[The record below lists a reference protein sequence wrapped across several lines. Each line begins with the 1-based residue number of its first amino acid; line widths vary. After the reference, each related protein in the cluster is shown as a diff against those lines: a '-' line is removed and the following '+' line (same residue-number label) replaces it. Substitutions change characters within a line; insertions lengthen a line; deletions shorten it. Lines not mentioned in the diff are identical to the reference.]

1 MQNNQVNSIEED
13 EIDLREL
20 FSTIW
25 KYKSF
30 IIVFTFIVTVS
41 AGIYAFMK
49 QPVYEVKGLLE
60 LGSYKS
66 LKGVE
71 ILDNPKSLKTKLDV
85 IFIKQEENIEN
96 KKNWI
101 ENISIPKGSQDFL
114 EITSE
119 GFSNQLAIQKFN
131 DILSF
136 IQKKHQE
143 IIYDIKDRNLKQI
156 EFLIKTE
163 KSLKEIDLDL
173 NRKNLIKAKQDLE
186 FYKKN
191 LKQLSKEFNEVKN
204 KNSTFALLILT
215 QQKNIQDIISNL
227 ENRIDSLIKEKN
239 DIYLKIDTIK
249 QQIQNI
255 KDSIKPY
262 NLKNTQIVG
271 KILTNE
277 YPAKPKKTL
286 IIIVAF
292 ITSFILSIFLVFFIE
307 FIKSFKE
314 EEKNL

>member
-1 MQNNQVNSIEED
+1 MQNNQVNYIEED

-30 IIVFTFIVTVS
+30 IIVFTFVVTLS

-60 LGSYKS
+60 IGKNNKNL
-66 LKGVE
+66 
-71 ILDNPKSLKTKLDV
+71 LDNPKSLKTKLDV

-173 NRKNLIKAKQDLE
+173 NRKNFIKAKQDLE

-277 YPAKPKKTL
+277 FPAKPKRKL

>member
-1 MQNNQVNSIEED
+1 
-13 EIDLREL
+13 
-20 FSTIW
+20 
-25 KYKSF
+25 
-30 IIVFTFIVTVS
+30 
-41 AGIYAFMK
+41 
-49 QPVYEVKGLLE
+49 
-60 LGSYKS
+60 
-66 LKGVE
+66 
-71 ILDNPKSLKTKLDV
+71 LDNPKSLKTKLDV

-173 NRKNLIKAKQDLE
+173 NRKNFIKAKQDLE

-271 KILTNE
+271 KILTNKS
-277 YPAKPKKTL
+277 PAKPKKKL